1 MGYAIG
7 DQSKVRIPRFC
18 QAMPRVRP
26 ACERG
31 ACSWEHDPTAVGPPL
46 VFRRGLAVWG
56 VRGSSAGLPSTNTK
70 PVLRNAQSVLSATHR
85 TPAVGV
91 GCSRALAIDGRAGTL
106 PMAMV
111 VRFSAVVRAYLA
123 AAIPGGASGI
133 VATYER
139 ESAAVLVGEGLAQA
153 ILRFAQTL
161 VNTLNRLP
169 AVAR

>member
-1 MGYAIG
+1 LELHNQT
-7 DQSKVRIPRFC
+7 QS
-18 QAMPRVRP
+18 QAQWVIKLFLINP
-26 ACERG
+26 
-31 ACSWEHDPTAVGPPL
+31 
-46 VFRRGLAVWG
+46 LAVWG
-56 VRGSSAGLPSTNTK
+56 VLSRSARLLSTNTEA
-70 PVLRNAQSVLSATHR
+70 VLRDAQSVLSATHR

-91 GCSRALAIDGRAGTL
+91 GCSCALAIEGRAGTL

-139 ESAAVLVGEGLAQA
+139 ESAAVSVGEGLAQA

-161 VNTLNRLP
+161 VNALDRPP